1 MGRRVNVYTVKRSW
15 KIFLFLF
22 ALSIG
27 IFSLNYTNRLVL
39 RLDAEERKKIEL
51 WAEAT
56 NQLINAGIGPSN
68 NVLASRIVQ
77 ENTTIPTILTDEV
90 GVIIGDRNIPHRK
103 NKEAYLLK
111 QLEIMKEQHEPIK
124 IEAKMNGQV
133 ILVQYLYYKDSFIL
147 SQLRYYPT
155 LQLIIIFLFICVS
168 YLAFSRSRKSE
179 QNFVWAGMAK
189 ETAHQIGTPLSS
201 LMAWVEIL
209 KSKDGLS
216 DIAEEIN
223 KDVVRL
229 ETITERFSKIG
240 SMPTLRE
247 ENIYEILT
255 SSVSYLRTR
264 LSDNINITLNNQS
277 DNTIVPV
284 NKMLFEWVIENVC
297 KNAADAMQGIGKI
310 SINLND
316 KNDYLCVEIQDTGK
330 GLSKNHFKRIFE
342 PGFTTKKRGWG
353 LGLSLSKRIIENYH
367 KGKLFVK
374 SSEKEKGTI
383 LCILLHVN

>member
-1 MGRRVNVYTVKRSW
+1 MGRRVNVYTVKRGW

-39 RLDAEERKKIEL
+39 KLDAEERKKIEL

-168 YLAFSRSRKSE
+168 YLAFSKSRKSE

-247 ENIYEILT
+247 ENIYGILT
-255 SSVSYLRTR
+255 SSVSYLKTR

-277 DNTIVPV
+277 ENTNVPV

-310 SINLND
+310 SINIYD
-316 KNDYLCVEIQDTGK
+316 KNDYLCIEIQDTGK

>member
-247 ENIYEILT
+247 ENVHEILT